1 MKKTAITQAIEHIAE
16 LREKLTSSSQIL
28 GLTQAMDILE
38 DYKKIEKDQITNAY
52 NRSTYQFA
60 NDAEAI
66 NPLPAKD
73 YFIKTYTQSLE

>member
-38 DYKKIEKDQITNAY
+38 DYKKIEKNQITAAY

-60 NDAEAI
+60 NDAEAT

-73 YFIKTYTQSLE
+73 YFNKTYTQSSE